1 MKKTVIF
8 LAGIV
13 FLAGCSNEEMIQCRM
28 ERQSL
33 QLEVDQLNQKL
44 ADANLVNYQDK
55 TNSELK
61 IASLESTL
69 TRARQ
74 QLVEA
79 QSKISTELPELQE
92 AYNNVKEQLEM
103 ANNALREELAKT
115 LAFQGDLQALRDEV
129 KRLTELLANKE
140 ELLKQA
146 NAKLAE
152 LAAAVTAAPP
162 SAVVEQ
168 PAVEAAQ

>member
-8 LAGIV
+8 LAGLV
-13 FLAGCSNEEMIQCRM
+13 FIAGCSNEEMIQCRM

-74 QLVEA
+74 QLTEA
-79 QSKISTELPELQE
+79 QSKIGTELPELQQ
-92 AYNNVKEQLEM
+92 AYNTVKEQLEL

-115 LAFQGDLQALRDEV
+115 LANQSDLQALKEEV

-152 LAAAVTAAPP
+152 MTAAMAATPA
-162 SAVVEQ
+162 AVVEQ
-168 PAVEAAQ
+168 PVEEAQ